1 MTRRPAVRRLLP
13 SLVLATGLTL
23 ATARVAFAEAPHHVM
38 VSDAACNQ
46 GTAAA
51 RLISGNG
58 IVPMYMSRP
67 PVGCM
72 VMVGAFN
79 PQ

>member
-1 MTRRPAVRRLLP
+1 MIKRPAARRLLP
-13 SLVLATGLTL
+13 SLVLAAGLSL
-23 ATARVAFAEAPHHVM
+23 ATAGAALAEAPHHVM
-38 VSDAACNQ
+38 ISDAACNQ

-51 RLISGNG
+51 RIISGNG

-72 VMVGAFN
+72 VMVGVFK

>member
-1 MTRRPAVRRLLP
+1 MTRRPAIRTLLS
-13 SLVLATGLTL
+13 SLAL
-23 ATARVAFAEAPHHVM
+23 ATALSLAGAGAALAEAPHHVM
-38 VSDAACNQ
+38 ISDAACNQ
-46 GTAAA
+46 GTTDA

-79 PQ
+79 P